1 MKIPD
6 AIFETRQELT
16 EQIINAEDSPKRHLC
31 ARAKASLDWLLEHLR
46 ATDAAYQQVRFER
59 LKGN

>member
-1 MKIPD
+1 MQIPD

-16 EQIINAEDSPKRHLC
+16 EQIINAEDSPQRHLC
-31 ARAKASLDWLLEHLR
+31 TRAKASMDWLLEHLR
-46 ATDAAYQQVRFER
+46 ATDAAYQQVRCER

>member
-16 EQIINAEDSPKRHLC
+16 QVIINGGDFPQHRLC
-31 ARAKASLDWLLEHLR
+31 IRAKACLDWLLEHLR
-46 ATDAAYQQVRFER
+46 ATDAAYQQVRCER
-59 LKGN
+59 LEED